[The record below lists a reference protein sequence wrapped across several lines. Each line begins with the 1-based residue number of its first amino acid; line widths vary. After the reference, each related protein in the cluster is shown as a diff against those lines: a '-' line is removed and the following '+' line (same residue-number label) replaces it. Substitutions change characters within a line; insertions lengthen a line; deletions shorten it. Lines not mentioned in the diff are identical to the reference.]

1 MDIFV
6 RYVAHLQVLFFFLPF
21 KKRRIYRTPTLS
33 STSLQT
39 AINPIN
45 LFCSWV
51 VVVVFFFKMQM
62 KCWLL
67 FPVLVGI
74 DLKRYFVQLT
84 FIWRDSRCSL
94 VGGFFSPYTCTECR
108 ELYFWE
114 SIFIIILTF
123 FVVHWRGRGW
133 RDKSRQKTSLF
144 PSLENRLNVWR
155 TIYLN

>member
-1 MDIFV
+1 MLLIY
-6 RYVAHLQVLFFFLPF
+6 RCYYFFLPF
-21 KKRRIYRTPTLS
+21 ENRRIYRTPTLS

-39 AINPIN
+39 AINPVN

-51 VVVVFFFKMQM
+51 VVVLFFLKMQM

-94 VGGFFSPYTCTECR
+94 VGGFFLPIHALNAENCTSEKAYLW
-108 ELYFWE
+108 LYWHFSS
-114 SIFIIILTF
+114 SIDVEEDDEIN
-123 FVVHWRGRGW
+123 
-133 RDKSRQKTSLF
+133 RDKKLRCF
-144 PSLENRLNVWR
+144 PLLENRLNVWR

>member
-1 MDIFV
+1 MLLIY
-6 RYVAHLQVLFFFLPF
+6 RCYFFFYLLKIEEFTGLPH
-21 KKRRIYRTPTLS
+21 Y
-33 STSLQT
+33 LQT
-39 AINPIN
+39 AINAIN

-51 VVVVFFFKMQM
+51 VVVVFFLKMQM

-114 SIFIIILTF
+114 SIFMIILTF